1 VVIALLEKKKVE
13 IDFYAFEMTKKTASN
28 QEIAEMFENALKQC
42 S

>member
-1 VVIALLEKKKVE
+1 MALLEKKQVA

-28 QEIAEMFENALKQC
+28 QEIVDMFEKALKEC